1 MDIFAHALWAGVGMT
16 LARRRTPIEPRTV
29 AMTVVLAVVPDLL
42 HLLPIIGWWVAGDG
56 SFAVVQA
63 YAIAVPGQEPAL
75 PPLVN
80 LWSHHLHCVTH
91 SAVLAGALTLLLW
104 AVLRSLWI
112 PLLGWWSHI
121 VIDLFTHSADF
132 YPVPVLYPLSDRSFN
147 GLAWNTP
154 WFMLL
159 NYALLCG
166 AILWLFTTRKVKP
179 SGPDASRK
187 G

>member
-16 LARRRTPIEPRTV
+16 LARRRMPIAPSTV
-29 AMTVVLAVVPDLL
+29 ALTVGLATVPDLL
-42 HLLPIIGWWVAGDG
+42 HLLPIIGWWVVGDG
-56 SFAVVQA
+56 SFAAVQA
-63 YAIAVPGQEPAL
+63 YAVAVPGQEPQL

-80 LWSHHLHCVTH
+80 LWSHHLHCATH

-104 AVLRSLWI
+104 AALRSFWI

-147 GLAWNTP
+147 GLPWNTP

-159 NYALLCG
+159 NYALLGG
-166 AILWLFTTRKVKP
+166 AIVWLLKTRKVKL
-179 SGPDASRK
+179 SSPDANQK